1 MDLSS
6 FRTCGDED
14 IIYESID
21 DLRIYVS
28 KDNVS
33 GKITHYFVEFNGIRY
48 EVSKQT
54 YGALK
59 EEKGIGDEEE

>member
-6 FRTCGDED
+6 FRTCSDED

-21 DLRIYVS
+21 ELKIYVS

-33 GKITHYFVEFNGIRY
+33 GKITHYFVEFNEIRY
-48 EVSKQT
+48 EVSEQT
-54 YGALK
+54 YEALK